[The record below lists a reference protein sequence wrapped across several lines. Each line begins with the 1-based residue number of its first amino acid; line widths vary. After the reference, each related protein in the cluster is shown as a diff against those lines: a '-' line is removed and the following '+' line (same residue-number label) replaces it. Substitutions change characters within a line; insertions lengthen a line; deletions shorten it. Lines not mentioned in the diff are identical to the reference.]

1 MPSSLFYVPTQIVH
15 GENALASLPENLKRL
30 GIRRPLLVTDDGIV
44 KAGLADMVL
53 KVIGSS
59 VPIFSDVPP
68 DSSIQTIVELLRYAD
83 EVGADGFIAVGGGS
97 VMDTAKGV
105 NLVAAVGPD
114 LADTAG
120 ARRSVQSRP
129 MVAIPTTAGTGSEV
143 SPYSVI
149 LDEEAGVKYP
159 LSDPRLL
166 PAMAVLAPEL
176 TLGLPP
182 KLTAATG
189 MDALTHAVEAHVST
203 GHNPCSDL
211 FSLAAAAAIVRALPQ
226 VMAEPKNLAARSAML
241 TASCQAGIAFS
252 SAGLGATHA
261 IAHAL
266 GGLFH
271 VPHGV
276 ANACILPYVMEYNVP
291 YATERLASIARAIG
305 AAEPGGHDGETARK
319 GIAAIRKLAKD
330 LGLPGQIRDLG
341 VKREDLPKIA
351 ALAARDATLP
361 TNPRRATEADILAL
375 LERAY

>member
-1 MPSSLFYVPTQIVH
+1 MPSSLFHVPTQIVH

-30 GIRRPLLVTDDGIV
+30 GIHRPLLVTDAGIL
-44 KAGLADMVL
+44 KAGLADLVL
-53 KVIGSS
+53 KAIGSS

-68 DSSIQTIVELLRYAD
+68 DSSIQTITDLLRFAD

-97 VMDTAKGV
+97 VMDTTKGV
-105 NLVAAVGPD
+105 NLVAAVGPSRGKG
-114 LADTAG
+114 TCTHRPV
-120 ARRSVQSRP
+120 RRRP

-159 LSDPRLL
+159 IYDPRLL

-182 KLTAATG
+182 KLTASTG
-189 MDALTHAVEAHVST
+189 MDALTHAVEAYVSI

-211 FSLAAAAAIVRALPQ
+211 FALAAAAAIVRALPQ

-305 AAEPGGHDGETARK
+305 AAEPGGHNGESARK
-319 GIAAIRKLAKD
+319 GIAAIRKLVKE
-330 LGLPGQIRDLG
+330 LGLPGRIRDLG
-341 VKREDLPKIA
+341 VKREDLPKVA
-351 ALAARDATLP
+351 AQAARDATLP
-361 TNPRRATEADILAL
+361 TNPRGATAADILTL

>member
-30 GIRRPLLVTDDGIV
+30 GIHRPLLVTDEGII

-53 KVIGSS
+53 KVIGRS

-68 DSSIQTIVELLRYAD
+68 DSSIQTITELLRYAD
-83 EVGADGFIAVGGGS
+83 EVSADGFIALGGGS
-97 VMDTAKGV
+97 VMDTTKGV
-105 NLVAAVGPD
+105 NLVAAVGPG
-114 LADTAG
+114 LASEAC
-120 ARRSVQSRP
+120 ARRPVQSRP

-149 LDEEAGVKYP
+149 LDEEAGIKYP
-159 LSDPRLL
+159 ISDPRLL

-189 MDALTHAVEAHVST
+189 MDALTHAVEAYVST
-203 GHNPCSDL
+203 RRNPCSDL
-211 FSLAAAAAIVRALPQ
+211 FSLAAVAAIVRALPQ
-226 VMAEPKNLAARSAML
+226 VMAEPKNLEARSTML
-241 TASCQAGIAFS
+241 IASCQAGIAFGN
-252 SAGLGATHA
+252 AGLGATHA
-261 IAHAL
+261 ISHAL

-291 YATERLASIARAIG
+291 YATERLATIARVIG
-305 AAEPGGHDGETARK
+305 AAEPDGHDGESARK
-319 GIAAIRKLAKD
+319 GIAAIRKLVKD
-330 LGLPGQIRDLG
+330 LGLPGRISELG
-341 VKREDLPKIA
+341 VKQEDLPKIA
-351 ALAARDATLP
+351 AQAARDATLP